1 MRNVEINGST
11 IQFLPVVKGLVSE
24 GDSVEKAIN
33 EENPDAVAISIS
45 KEELVALGNKD
56 DYDKYEPSDIEEIYG
71 VLLETFGDVKI
82 PPPCYVKAR
91 DVGTSKNITLVPI
104 DMNEELY
111 TETYCYE
118 IGGLDLIRESMFV
131 KRAHRKRFDFAS
143 VGAFV
148 VDWDKKIN
156 KPGGFRKL
164 NQKREQHMAEALRN
178 LTGKY
183 HNILAVIE
191 YERSASVEGLLSE
204 DQSQHS

>member
-1 MRNVEINGST
+1 MKSVEINGST

-24 GDSVEKAIN
+24 GDEVEKAII
-33 EENPDAVAISIS
+33 EEDPDAIAISIS
-45 KEELVALGNKD
+45 KEELAALGNKE

-91 DVGTSKNITLVPI
+91 DVGTSKNITMVPI

-143 VGAFV
+143 AGSFA

-164 NQKREQHMAEALRN
+164 NLKREEHMADALRK

-183 HNILAVIE
+183 RTILAVIE
-191 YERSASVEGLLSE
+191 YERSESVQKLLSGNPV
-204 DQSQHS
+204 QHS

>member
-1 MRNVEINGST
+1 
-11 IQFLPVVKGLVSE
+11 
-24 GDSVEKAIN
+24 
-33 EENPDAVAISIS
+33 
-45 KEELVALGNKD
+45 
-56 DYDKYEPSDIEEIYG
+56 
-71 VLLETFGDVKI
+71 
-82 PPPCYVKAR
+82 
-91 DVGTSKNITLVPI
+91 
-104 DMNEELY
+104 
-111 TETYCYE
+111 
-118 IGGLDLIRESMFV
+118 MFV

>member
-1 MRNVEINGST
+1 MYALTVPAGPRAAAFGC
-11 IQFLPVVKGLVSE
+11 LPWAVLAACAELAGAFVAEDDRPAAPGAAPLPPSKAKAPAARPRTTTATAAAASSLVSE

-104 DMNEELY
+104 DMNESS
-111 TETYCYE
+111 TQRRTA
-118 IGGLDLIRESMFV
+118 M
-131 KRAHRKRFDFAS
+131 
-143 VGAFV
+143 
-148 VDWDKKIN
+148 
-156 KPGGFRKL
+156 
-164 NQKREQHMAEALRN
+164 
-178 LTGKY
+178 
-183 HNILAVIE
+183 
-191 YERSASVEGLLSE
+191 RSEGWT
-204 DQSQHS
+204 